1 MAAGYAAGGP
11 ASATC
16 ASDVNAGDNIVLSFP
31 TESELRERCEKVPGK
46 NPLDVNTNNTYNYS
60 CGAYSL
66 VERDIKAVLPPATA
80 EAVLEK
86 LHQGGVPRAFRVRE
100 ELVNYKKVSLHI
112 HEQGVQLE
120 RSLGQVAAFFREG
133 ERSPGGFWVHTERRT
148 TLSDAHTQCKGRCQ
162 ASFDARHMGKHICCV
177 PRHPQNPKAA
187 ALEDLPRS
195 LHCWKLGAAAKDL
208 LISAKVV
215 EPAWQPTCNR
225 NGGMQHSAKSYR
237 EATLAVVASQPW
249 PTHIME
255 FVHSILI
262 CRGVDKALRICDE
275 LTRTCR
281 AFEEALLQAEGV
293 LEVLRKQATPS
304 EVVQQLVADGKSEDA
319 GTDWLLGGAMLY
331 HKHINLI
338 SGCLPL
344 LQELVHWLRRILL
357 LADED
362 DPGRLFVA
370 GDSGVR
376 AAGAP
381 PVSFVPEGFGANTAL
396 DEVFFRVL
404 RKYKPEMRD
413 VLATSGWPEHVTQA
427 PQDHAGS
434 ATIAARKMCKVC
446 QKVSGLW
453 VHRGIC
459 CECEEVARTNG
470 RCPFNN
476 NCEAR
481 WFCPHERR
489 CFVCDCHSC
498 PVCRIWRGDSDA
510 VLDLVMRQRPARV
523 FLDFDRTL
531 ATTRSGGQPFVGKHN
546 VDQELLSLFWK
557 CPGACAIVTRNPH
570 VAEIRAF
577 LASHGGPEDAVVHS
591 LKRPRSKA
599 EFILPDLASGDTA
612 VFVDDSIAE
621 LVDPLIARDPRV
633 FRVLFVRGML

>member
-195 LHCWKLGAAAKDL
+195 L
-208 LISAKVV
+208 
-215 EPAWQPTCNR
+215 
-225 NGGMQHSAKSYR
+225 
-237 EATLAVVASQPW
+237 
-249 PTHIME
+249 
-255 FVHSILI
+255 
-262 CRGVDKALRICDE
+262 
-275 LTRTCR
+275 
-281 AFEEALLQAEGV
+281 
-293 LEVLRKQATPS
+293 
-304 EVVQQLVADGKSEDA
+304 QQLVADGKSEDA